1 LRKEEKKN
9 EKRKCKM
16 LAAAAKDVEEAAKQA
31 GSDVEEASKTHESTP
46 VKSSKKSSR
55 YVQEATETHETT
67 PEKANM
73 SDETTPVKSSKKSK
87 MQPMP
92 EDGNKENTKVKKQLG
107 ANELRGGPVSATE
120 HTETEASLMKQLRP
134 RARSALKRL
143 LEQERGKSE
152 QRAKADVIAK
162 AKEEEALDA
171 EMEAAKA
178 RKEAKWEAKQE
189 AAKVAAMNEAKT
201 KAVEGSEAS
210 AAAEEAEDV
219 AELQALVKEAEAA
232 AAAFTKN
239 KPVLS
244 DDASSSNRLG
254 SSNHVA
260 PAATVVAESDLGD
273 DIDLAE
279 WEIV

>member
-31 GSDVEEASKTHESTP
+31 GSNVEEASNTHESTP
-46 VKSSKKSSR
+46 VKSSKK
-55 YVQEATETHETT
+55 YVQKATETHETT

-107 ANELRGGPVSATE
+107 ANELRGGPISATE
-120 HTETEASLMKQLRP
+120 HTETEATLMKQLRP

-171 EMEAAKA
+171 EIEAAKA
-178 RKEAKWEAKQE
+178 RKQAKWEAKQE
-189 AAKVAAMNEAKT
+189 AARVAAMNEAKT
-201 KAVEGSEAS
+201 NAVEGPEAS
-210 AAAEEAEDV
+210 AAAAEEAEEA

-232 AAAFTKN
+232 AAAFTKS

-260 PAATVVAESDLGD
+260 PAATVVAEKDLGD